1 VKKDNRVT
9 PVAGERNDAR
19 LRPVLQTVDAKEA
32 EIKEFRRKEN
42 MNLKPVGLIH
52 SPYKTKKESP
62 PQGRE
67 EICWIEVFEEY
78 KEGLKDIDGF
88 SHLMLLY
95 WLHYSKNYSLLV
107 KTPWDS
113 EPHGVFATRSP
124 NRPNALGFS
133 VVELIERKGNK
144 LKVKGLDALEGT
156 PLIDIKPYLPE
167 IDAKANVRVGWVK
180 ETDFSN
186 VYGRSL
192 KGLKNVQ

>member
-1 VKKDNRVT
+1 M
-9 PVAGERNDAR
+9 
-19 LRPVLQTVDAKEA
+19 Q
-32 EIKEFRRKEN
+32 
-42 MNLKPVGLIH
+42 LKPIGIIH
-52 SPYKTKKESP
+52 SPYKNRKECP

-88 SHLMLLY
+88 SHLILFY
-95 WLHYSKNYSLLV
+95 WLHCSKNYSLLV

-133 VVELIERKGNK
+133 VVELIERDGNK

-156 PLIDIKPYLPE
+156 PAGPARGRQRDTSAAYRR
-167 IDAKANVRVGWVK
+167 KARHRAAFDRRHAACG
-180 ETDFSN
+180 D
-186 VYGRSL
+186 
-192 KGLKNVQ
+192 Q